1 VSFRDLAAKGR
12 GFEAPGSGAE
22 SRDASMGRQS
32 GKDGQEVFS
41 TNIWPPLE
49 SRVWRPG
56 MVLPDD
62 HFKSCRESPLL
73 ELTGRR
79 DMDSSG
85 GILIDILQSG
95 AKKHSRSPNVYGTLD
110 GEPSDFGEVIRSS
123 KTCLNCGAE
132 GHDFESCTQR
142 VDCHKCLISTHFSRR
157 YNECRPRRGC
167 FICGNT
173 GHSQRGGPARLPS
186 V

>member
-1 VSFRDLAAKGR
+1 MSFHDLAAKGQ

-22 SRDASMGRQS
+22 SRDTSMRRQS

-41 TNIWPPLE
+41 TNIWPLLE

-56 MVLPDD
+56 MVLADD
-62 HFKSCRESPLL
+62 QFKSRRESPLL

-95 AKKHSRSPNVYGTLD
+95 AEKRLWDSGRRT
-110 GEPSDFGEVIRSS
+110 FG
-123 KTCLNCGAE
+123 
-132 GHDFESCTQR
+132 FW
-142 VDCHKCLISTHFSRR
+142 
-157 YNECRPRRGC
+157 
-167 FICGNT
+167 
-173 GHSQRGGPARLPS
+173 GGDT
-186 V
+186 